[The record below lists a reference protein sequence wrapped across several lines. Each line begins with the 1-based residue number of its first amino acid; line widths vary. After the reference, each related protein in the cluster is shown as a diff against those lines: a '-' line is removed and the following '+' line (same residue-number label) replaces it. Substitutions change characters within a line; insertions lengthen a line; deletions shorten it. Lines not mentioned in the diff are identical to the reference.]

1 MNASAGRCLVRHAHD
16 GRNEQ
21 CEAQQPEI
29 APADAPEFQY
39 GHRPTLTV
47 DAFLHEQQIGGEP
60 QDQRCLQQAQRNKAL
75 LEDLLRQREQD
86 AAQQR
91 PNASQT
97 SRSGETEPAPTAA
110 AKPSQQQNLEERPT
124 RPSAALQNRQQASA
138 ERLQAAGPDD
148 EPPADSTELPA
159 PTADEGKLS
168 DESRQALEQWLRQ
181 IPDEPSELLRRKFWY
196 QQQQRQE
203 NLP

>member
-1 MNASAGRCLVRHAHD
+1 MKNVTVSMEDSVAEWARLEAARRNTSVSRLVGEMLAEKMRSDDAYE
-16 GRNEQ
+16 RALEL
-21 CEAQQPEI
+21 QP
-29 APADAPEFQY
+29 
-39 GHRPTLTV
+39 G
-47 DAFLHEQQIGGEP
+47 
-60 QDQRCLQQAQRNKAL
+60 LQQAQRNKAL